1 VAYAVRHPE
10 RVSKL
15 ILAGGYARGRSIRA
29 NSDAE
34 RDEAALDLQLA
45 RVAWERQDPSYLQVF
60 ASQFL
65 PDGTPQEWEDFTSFQ
80 RRTTSPSN
88 AFRFLQVF
96 ADIDVSGIASGVQCP
111 TLILHSRDDVRVPL
125 SQAQELAGLIP
136 KSRLTI
142 LNSSNHL
149 LSATEPA
156 WGEFLSHIDEF
167 LTE

>member
-1 VAYAVRHPE
+1 MNTSVQNQALLNRPRPTRSAEVLSDPPDQMTTGRQEPIELRRHAYV
-10 RVSKL
+10 
-15 ILAGGYARGRSIRA
+15 
-29 NSDAE
+29 
-34 RDEAALDLQLA
+34 
-45 RVAWERQDPSYLQVF
+45 
-60 ASQFL
+60 
-65 PDGTPQEWEDFTSFQ
+65 
-80 RRTTSPSN
+80 
-88 AFRFLQVF
+88 
-96 ADIDVSGIASGVQCP
+96 ASGVQCP

-156 WGEFLSHIDEF
+156 WGEFLSHIYEF